1 MPRPMADRWH
11 LTRAQR
17 IELSINVGQ
26 RRLVVRMRV
35 LSARGCR
42 HCLQRLLIEFLFTRR
57 RWIAYGNSMDG
68 DLLVAGALRRPDR
81 WHLAAGVVAIGEDN
95 EHTVADALVMYEDG
109 ECQADGIADGAHEV
123 I

>member
-1 MPRPMADRWH
+1 MADRLH

-35 LSARGCR
+35 SSASGRR
-42 HCLQRLLIEFLFTRR
+42 HYLQRLLIEFLFTRR
-57 RWIAYGNSMDG
+57 RRIASGNSMDG
-68 DLLVAGALRRPDR
+68 DLLVAGDLRRPDR

-95 EHTVADALVMYEDG
+95 EHTVADALVMCEDG
-109 ECQADGIADGAHEV
+109 ECQADGTEIKRVGSSMGT
-123 I
+123 

>member
-1 MPRPMADRWH
+1 VKQFTPRPVADRLH

-35 LSARGCR
+35 SSARGHR

-57 RWIAYGNSMDG
+57 RLIAYGK
-68 DLLVAGALRRPDR
+68 
-81 WHLAAGVVAIGEDN
+81 
-95 EHTVADALVMYEDG
+95 
-109 ECQADGIADGAHEV
+109 
-123 I
+123 